1 MLPEPEPN
9 NPAVR
14 ARRLAWAE
22 LLRRSFGIDALQ
34 CEKCGGRMKILALV
48 LDPYEVARLCKNL
61 GEPTQAPPVAPSRF
75 VVQTEWD
82 FPDGAR
88 PEQPAATTGDRAA
101 APPWDECADPPV
113 PPACDDYADPPVPAL
128 WDDYA
133 DPPPL
138 WDADPPAP
146 S

>member
-1 MLPEPEPN
+1 
-9 NPAVR
+9 
-14 ARRLAWAE
+14 
-22 LLRRSFGIDALQ
+22 
-34 CEKCGGRMKILALV
+34 MKILALV

-88 PEQPAATTGDRAA
+88 SEQPAASAGVKAV
-101 APPWDECADPPV
+101 APRWDECADPSV
-113 PPACDDYADPPVPAL
+113 PPAWDEFADPPVPVQ
-128 WDDYA
+128 WDELA
-133 DPPPL
+133 DPPLL
-138 WDADPPAP
+138 WDEFADPPAP